1 MTRPTPP
8 IPADADLRPL
18 PFMPLHVAKLRDSDL
33 AAECEPEA
41 CWYAVLLWCASWH
54 QLPAGS
60 LPDNDTVLCKLIG
73 LGRDLK
79 TWRTHREQALRGW
92 YKCSDGRMYHDVVAA
107 EVVKAWKGRLEQAH
121 RTECARVKKAN
132 QRNGTELPAPTFEE
146 FLAGRAPV
154 TQVALSQ
161 GTLDLVPEDATVSPE
176 GHDDLSPRTNGNV
189 PRENPSKGERQ
200 GEGEREREGLKNI
213 QQALDSP
220 KAPADVAT
228 PKADPFDLTGSAD
241 RFARLAGIPH
251 TQPGAIAQN
260 VAVIREWNTDGIDL
274 DTILVPIIERFRLD
288 KPDQRVSTLR
298 FFDQSVRA
306 AVAAAEAKRSK
317 GRTGF
322 VPKSGVKVAP
332 LKVKDED
339 AKGLAEIRRAFGQI
353 VDLAPDKVA
362 LSVTNDGETL
372 LVTARSQFVASKV
385 RGDHWKL
392 ITSAATAAGLVDVEV
407 RAQ

>member
-79 TWRTHREQALRGW
+79 TWRASREQALRGW
-92 YKCSDGRMYHDVVAA
+92 YECSDGRLYHDVVAA
-107 EVVKAWKGRLEQAH
+107 EVVKAWRGRMEQAH
-121 RTECARVKKAN
+121 RTECARIKKAN
-132 QRNGTELPAPTFEE
+132 QRNGTELPTPTFEE
-146 FLAGRAPV
+146 FLAGRAPA
-154 TQVALSQ
+154 TQLALSQ
-161 GTLDLVPEDATVSPE
+161 GKLDLVPEDTDKRPE
-176 GHDDLSPRTNGNV
+176 GHGDTSPRTSGNV

-200 GEGEREREGLKNI
+200 GEREREGERLDI
-213 QQALDSP
+213 QQQPLDSAKP
-220 KAPADVAT
+220 PADVAT
-228 PKADPFDLTGSAD
+228 PKVDPFDLTASAD

-306 AVAAAEAKRSK
+306 AVAAAEVKR
-317 GRTGF
+317 G
-322 VPKSGVKVAP
+322 KSGGYVAKPGKAVDP
-332 LKVKDED
+332 LKAKDED
-339 AKGLAEIRRAFGQI
+339 ATPVTVARSAFGKI
-353 VDLAPDKVA
+353 ADLGPDKVA
-362 LSVTNDGETL
+362 LSLANDGSTL
-372 LVTARSQFVASKV
+372 LVTARSQFVAAKV
-385 RGDHWKL
+385 RGDHWK
-392 ITSAATAAGLVDVEV
+392 TVTAAASLAGLIDVEV